1 MNVAEL
7 KQKISKNQFEH
18 IYLFSGPE
26 IGEKKEVIELL
37 ENKIFNGEEPVVYN
51 FYMNKDLETDE
62 LIDALEGDLLFS
74 DSKIVY
80 LKNIEE
86 INQKIIKII
95 ENFIIPSRL
104 NKVLYD
110 QIVESFKT
118 DKESATILNNSYQ
131 FDDLLGTFALKD
143 IKESDKKRLVG
154 IFNKLKFSVGKENS
168 YIVMLNETN
177 DKIPAGL
184 LNLLSQNQHIIFWEM
199 FDNQKPTWI
208 RGEFRKYNLLIDD
221 DAINFIIDT
230 VENNKYDFEKEIE
243 KIFIYYS
250 NLESKKNIVDKT
262 IIENYLYHS
271 KEETP
276 FSLYSAL
283 LAKDCEKALS
293 ILDKIFW
300 TDEDG
305 IVGGLIWSRR
315 RFLKILHLVENEK
328 NSPDAA
334 LDKMFIKPKKIREE
348 LEKGFRN
355 YNFLKA
361 SLLSDDLSELEYYQR
376 VFPSDLKLIKFQEFI
391 VKFIYGDSRKS
402 FLQGKNQFLLY

>member
-7 KQKISKNQFEH
+7 KQRISKNRIEH

-26 IGEKKEVIELL
+26 IGEKKEIIELL
-37 ENKIFNGEEPVVYN
+37 ENRIFNGDEPVVYN
-51 FYMNKDLETDE
+51 FYINSDLATDE
-62 LIDALEGDLLFS
+62 LIDAIEGELLFS

-104 NKVLYD
+104 SKALYD
-110 QIVESFKT
+110 QIVESFKN
-118 DKESATILNNSYQ
+118 DKESAGILNNCYQ
-131 FDDLLGTFALKD
+131 FDDALGTYAIKD
-143 IKESDKKRLVG
+143 IKESDKKRLIG
-154 IFNKLKFSVGKENS
+154 ILNRLKFSVAKENT

-184 LNLLSQNQHIIFWEM
+184 LNLLNQDQHVIFWEM
-199 FDNQKPTWI
+199 FDNQKPAWI

-230 VENNKYDFEKEIE
+230 VENNKYDFERAIE

-250 NLESKKNIVDKT
+250 NLESKNNIVDKT
-262 IIENYLYHS
+262 VIENYLYYS
-271 KEETP
+271 KEESP

-283 LAKDCEKALS
+283 LAKNCEKALS
-293 ILDKIFW
+293 ILNKIFL

-305 IVGGLIWSRR
+305 IVGGLMWSHR

-328 NSPDAA
+328 KSPDAA
-334 LDKMFIKPKKIREE
+334 LDKMFIKSKKIREE
-348 LEKGFRN
+348 LEKGIKN
-355 YNFLKA
+355 YSFLKA
-361 SLLSDDLSELEYYQR
+361 SLMSNDLSELEYYQR
-376 VFPSDLKLIKFQEFI
+376 ALPSDLKLIKFQEFI
-391 VKFIYGDSRKS
+391 VKSIYGDSRKS

>member
-7 KQKISKNQFEH
+7 KQKISKNQIEH

-104 NKVLYD
+104 SKILYD
-110 QIVESFKT
+110 QIVESIKS
-118 DKESATILNNSYQ
+118 DAESTKLLNNSYQ
-131 FDDLLGTFALKD
+131 FDDLLGIYAIKD
-143 IKESDKKRLVG
+143 VKESDKKRLVG
-154 IFNKLKFSVGKENS
+154 IFNKLKFTVGKENS

-177 DKIPAGL
+177 DKIPTGL

-262 IIENYLYHS
+262 IIESYLYHS

-276 FSLYSAL
+276 LSLYSAL
-283 LAKDCEKALS
+283 LVKDCEKALS
-293 ILDKIFW
+293 ILEKIFW

-305 IVGGLIWSRR
+305 VVGGLIWSHR

-328 NSPDAA
+328 NSCDAA

-348 LEKGFRN
+348 LEKGIRN
-355 YNFLKA
+355 YSFLKI
-361 SLLSDDLSELEYYQR
+361 SLLSNDLSELEYYQR
-376 VFPSDLKLIKFQEFI
+376 VLPSDLKLIKFQEFI

-402 FLQGKNQFLLY
+402 FLQGKPQFLLY